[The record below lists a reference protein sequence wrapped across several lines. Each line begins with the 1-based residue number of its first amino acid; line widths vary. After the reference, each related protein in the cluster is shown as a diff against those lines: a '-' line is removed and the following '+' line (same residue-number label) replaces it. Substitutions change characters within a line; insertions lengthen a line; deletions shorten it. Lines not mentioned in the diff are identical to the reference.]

1 MMNQSLKAL
10 SIIGFTSA
18 LAACGGGSSS
28 DSGGGDSGSSSGE
41 TGSLSVGLTDA
52 PVDNA
57 QEVNIE
63 VTALVLQPADGERSR
78 FELEFPEPINLL
90 DLQGGRFES
99 LISDE
104 EVAAGRYNW
113 MRIELGVNNSVLI
126 DTDTGTGSF
135 PLTTPSAR
143 GVQTSGFTVPAAGA
157 VSFTIDFDVRKSLV
171 NPVGQDG
178 YKLKPVLRLV
188 ENSEVGKIG
197 GTVAG
202 ELITQECG
210 DALTPE
216 FAGNVYVHADTSV
229 APNDIGSENDPL
241 VVAPVEQN
249 GDYTYVAAF
258 IPAGE
263 YSVSYTCGD
272 DLIEDDQGNP
282 SDDDIN
288 FVASESAPAAVTV
301 EASQT
306 TTEAF
311 EVQVQQ

>member
-1 MMNQSLKAL
+1 MNQSLKYL
-10 SIIGFTSA
+10 TVVGVTGV
-18 LAACGGGSSS
+18 LAACGGDGSSS
-28 DSGGGDSGSSSGE
+28 AGE
-41 TGSLSVGLTDA
+41 TGSISAGLTDA
-52 PVDNA
+52 PVDSA

-63 VTALVLQPADGERSR
+63 ITALVLQPSDGERSR

-90 DLQGGRFES
+90 DLQGGAFET

-104 EVAAGRYNW
+104 DVPAGRYNW
-113 MRIELGVNNSVLI
+113 MRIELGDNNTVVISNEEVAG
-126 DTDTGTGSF
+126 GTY

-143 GVQTSGFTVPAAGA
+143 GVQTSGFTVPAGGE

-188 ENSEVGKIG
+188 DNSEVGKIK
-197 GTVAG
+197 GTVVG

-210 DALTPE
+210 DALTPD

-229 APNDIGSENDPL
+229 APDDIGSANEPL

-258 IPAGE
+258 IPAGD
-263 YSVSYTCGD
+263 YRVSYTCGN
-272 DLIEDDQGNP
+272 DLIENDQGEP

-288 FVASESAPAAVTV
+288 FVASETAPDPVIV
-301 EASQT
+301 EANQT
-306 TTEAF
+306 TTEDF
-311 EVQVQQ
+311 EIQAQP